1 MLEWIFSNYIPHC
14 KKTVNW
20 IEKGR
25 WSFFSG
31 RETKL
36 KTQETC
42 PDFEPPLT
50 QRVPCQLI
58 DWLVP
63 WKWHSP
69 FPVVHGVIPVVYGP
83 WLPQTLWTIWKMA
96 DPQTTKIKR
105 PNSHGP
111 TDRSLAS
118 LDGLTLPRW
127 VTFLLCVS
135 FCNRIRCLAAIL
147 LVSIYRS
154 VKIGEGKQIY
164 NDKRRTCKMKFA
176 EKWSTTQ
183 PFDEMWLL
191 TCTLVFWIWK
201 HREERSGR
209 DLSIYLSAVSGQR
222 GCCMLIGPF
231 SAALF
236 SIGWSE
242 LIIGQWKRSQL
253 FRKTWP
259 IDGAGDNY
267 S

>member
-1 MLEWIFSNYIPHC
+1 MITLFWTWNKI
-14 KKTVNW
+14 
-20 IEKGR
+20 
-25 WSFFSG
+25 
-31 RETKL
+31 

-63 WKWHSP
+63 QKWHSP
-69 FPVVHGVIPVVYGP
+69 FPVFHGVIPVVYGP

-96 DPQTTKIKR
+96 DPQTTKIKS

-154 VKIGEGKQIY
+154 VKIGEGKKFKTISEELAKWSSLKNGQQH
-164 NDKRRTCKMKFA
+164 KRSMKCGFWRVRWFFEYGNGETR
-176 EKWSTTQ
+176 EKWAGLIDQFICRVRPT
-183 PFDEMWLL
+183 WLL
-191 TCTLVFWIWK
+191 YADWSIFN
-201 HREERSGR
+201 RSIL
-209 DLSIYLSAVSGQR
+209 D
-222 GCCMLIGPF
+222 
-231 SAALF
+231 
-236 SIGWSE
+236 
-242 LIIGQWKRSQL
+242 
-253 FRKTWP
+253 
-259 IDGAGDNY
+259 
-267 S
+267 